1 MSDFAYN
8 PSHANENYKVSF
20 MQEKVG
26 YYMYWK

>member
-8 PSHANENYKVSF
+8 PSHAKKDYKMSF

-26 YYMYWK
+26 YYMYWR